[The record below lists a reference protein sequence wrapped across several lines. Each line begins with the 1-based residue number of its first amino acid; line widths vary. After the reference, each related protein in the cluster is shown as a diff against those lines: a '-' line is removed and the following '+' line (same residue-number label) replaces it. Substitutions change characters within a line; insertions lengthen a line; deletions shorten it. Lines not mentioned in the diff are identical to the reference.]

1 MFSILSKT
9 TRALAAGAL
18 VLIVV
23 CTFGRSFG
31 YAQDNTQQPKKVLVI
46 GAHPDDPETGCGG
59 TIAVL
64 KLKGYDVVC
73 VYLTRGER
81 GIPGK
86 TLEEAAA
93 IRTKE
98 AEEAAKI
105 LGVRHIFLTQIDGAT
120 EINKERYDEML
131 ALIKAE
137 KPDIVFTHWPID
149 GHRDHRICSVL
160 TYDSWRRTGY
170 AFDLYYFEV
179 MTGVQ
184 TQNFHPDVFV
194 DISAV
199 RDIKHKSCYA
209 HKSQFLEQG
218 EDVMKEWHMPME
230 VFRGLESQHAAA
242 EAFVKQVSP
251 AESF

>member
-1 MFSILSKT
+1 MKRLLLIAI
-9 TRALAAGAL
+9 ALLVCSGA
-18 VLIVV
+18 
-23 CTFGRSFG
+23 F
-31 YAQDNTQQPKKVLVI
+31 AQKKVLVI

-64 KLKGYDVVC
+64 KQKGYDVVC

-98 AEEAAKI
+98 AEEATKI

-120 EINKERYDEML
+120 EINPQRYDEML
-131 ALIKAE
+131 SVIQSE

-160 TYDSWRRTGY
+160 TFDSWRRSGY
-170 AFDLYYFEV
+170 AFDLYYYEV
-179 MTGVQ
+179 MAGTQ
-184 TQNFHPDVFV
+184 TQNFTPTIYV

-199 RDIKHKSCYA
+199 RDLKWKSCYA
-209 HKSQFLEQG
+209 HKSQLIDQG
-218 EDVMKEWHMPME
+218 SDIMKEWHGPME
-230 VFRGLESQHAAA
+230 TFRGLQSKTTAA
-242 EAFVKQVSP
+242 EAFVKQIVP
-251 AESF
+251 TTEF